1 MKSVPKLI
9 KRFVGI
15 LMLSSLV
22 ILFMNF
28 IIIAIIAAT
37 QAPNGSPWTTAEQAA
52 ESMVKSEQGYKMSDE
67 MIEELNAQNVWAV
80 YIDNATGECVWH
92 SDNLPDTVPLKYT
105 ASDIANTTRGY
116 IDGYPT
122 FTGEG
127 EDGLII
133 LGYPKD
139 SFWKHMWPSWDY
151 QFIANL
157 PKTVLIVLAI
167 NIFIVFLIYMAANTK
182 LLKSIKPITDGIQAL
197 HTGQPVVLKET
208 GVLSEIATNINQTS
222 EVLQSQNYQLKKK
235 RNSKSKLDCRSIPR
249 YTHTSFNGNGICKS
263 VRKQQTITRRRTAKS
278 CCYC

>member
-127 EDGLII
+127 RV
-133 LGYPKD
+133 
-139 SFWKHMWPSWDY
+139 S
-151 QFIANL
+151 
-157 PKTVLIVLAI
+157 V
-167 NIFIVFLIYMAANTK
+167 NI
-182 LLKSIKPITDGIQAL
+182 
-197 HTGQPVVLKET
+197 
-208 GVLSEIATNINQTS
+208 
-222 EVLQSQNYQLKKK
+222 
-235 RNSKSKLDCRSIPR
+235 SKLGLSIYCQLAQNRPYR
-249 YTHTSFNGNGICKS
+249 FSNQYFYCFSHLYGGKH
-263 VRKQQTITRRRTAKS
+263 KTAEIYKAYYGRHS
-278 CCYC
+278 SIAHRATCCA

>member
-28 IIIAIIAAT
+28 IIIAIITAT

-122 FTGEG
+122 CFQHSVFCFDFLPLLPIDRPDSTPCPFVRCSEKCFH
-127 EDGLII
+127 ICKPKVFHPSSHI
-133 LGYPKD
+133 LLVPLFSYC
-139 SFWKHMWPSWDY
+139 
-151 QFIANL
+151 IANAF
-157 PKTVLIVLAI
+157 V
-167 NIFIVFLIYMAANTK
+167 
-182 LLKSIKPITDGIQAL
+182 SI
-197 HTGQPVVLKET
+197 
-208 GVLSEIATNINQTS
+208 
-222 EVLQSQNYQLKKK
+222 
-235 RNSKSKLDCRSIPR
+235 SKLSDFIFHLD
-249 YTHTSFNGNGICKS
+249 Y
-263 VRKQQTITRRRTAKS
+263 
-278 CCYC
+278 

>member
-127 EDGLII
+127 ENGLII
-133 LGYPKD
+133 LGYPKIASGNICGQVGTINLLPTCPKPSL
-139 SFWKHMWPSWDY
+139 SF
-151 QFIANL
+151 
-157 PKTVLIVLAI
+157 
-167 NIFIVFLIYMAANTK
+167 
-182 LLKSIKPITDGIQAL
+182 
-197 HTGQPVVLKET
+197 
-208 GVLSEIATNINQTS
+208 
-222 EVLQSQNYQLKKK
+222 
-235 RNSKSKLDCRSIPR
+235 
-249 YTHTSFNGNGICKS
+249 
-263 VRKQQTITRRRTAKS
+263 
-278 CCYC
+278 

>member
-15 LMLSSLV
+15 LMLSSFLILV
-22 ILFMNF
+22 INF
-28 IIIAIIAAT
+28 TVLVIITAT

-52 ESMVKSEQGYKMSDE
+52 ESMEKSEQGYKMSDE
-67 MIEELNAQNVWAV
+67 MIEGLNAQNVWAV
-80 YIDNATGECVWH
+80 YIDNKTGECVWH
-92 SDNLPDTVPLKYT
+92 SDNLPDTVPLEYT

-133 LGYPKD
+133 LGYPRD

-157 PKTVLIVLAI
+157 PKTILIVLAI
-167 NIFIVFLIYMAANTK
+167 NIFIIFYHLY
-182 LLKSIKPITDGIQAL
+182 G
-197 HTGQPVVLKET
+197 
-208 GVLSEIATNINQTS
+208 SE
-222 EVLQSQNYQLKKK
+222 
-235 RNSKSKLDCRSIPR
+235 
-249 YTHTSFNGNGICKS
+249 H
-263 VRKQQTITRRRTAKS
+263 
-278 CCYC
+278 